1 MRIRA
6 FAIVVVTATLLAA
19 CSGIRHYAGT
29 HENNLSIRTT
39 VESGSAFSSVD
50 AALEVYRVDDQCQV
64 DYQGTVR
71 LDRPMVEV
79 GIPVGDPS
87 YLVFV
92 FANSSFLGGSRS
104 SIAHETLLSPRAGH
118 HYDITVSY
126 LEDMYNVAI
135 REKKAGDGRGRV
147 VDSRRLDRCTA
158 G

>member
-1 MRIRA
+1 M
-6 FAIVVVTATLLAA
+6 VVTAALLAA

-29 HENNLSIRTT
+29 NEKNLSIRTT
-39 VESGSAFSSVD
+39 AESGSVFSSVD

-71 LDRPMVEV
+71 LDRPAVDI
-79 GIPVGDPS
+79 GIPAGRPS

-104 SIAHETLLSPRAGH
+104 SIAYETLLNPHPGR
-118 HYDITVSY
+118 HYDIAVSY
-126 LEDMYNVAI
+126 VEDMYNVTV
-135 REKKAGDGRGRV
+135 RETKVGDGRGRI